1 MSNTITGKDFS
12 VSMVQAITAA
22 WKAIQKRNPEVPD
35 VVVTF
40 GAGSTRGG
48 VVLGH
53 FGPSRWENT
62 EGSAHELF
70 ISGEGLIDGGAA
82 VMATLIHEAAHG
94 HSVATG
100 IVDVSRGGRYHNKRF
115 KAVAES
121 MGITTA
127 YSDSLGWSTSTISDD
142 GRKMYATAIKRLD
155 AAISEH
161 YRRIEADVLAGP
173 VKTPTGAPTGT
184 GTTTIGRGH
193 GGRGTGR
200 TSSNN
205 GVSLRCECPT
215 PRRIR
220 LAASVAELGTITC
233 DVCGHIFH

>member
-22 WKAIQKRNPEVPD
+22 WKAIQKRNADVPD

-40 GAGSTRGG
+40 GAGSVRGG

-70 ISGEGLIDGGAA
+70 ISGEGLIDGGAS

-94 HSVATG
+94 HALATG
-100 IVDVSRGGRYHNKRF
+100 VSDVSRGGRYHNGEFRKI
-115 KAVAES
+115 ADS
-121 MGITTA
+121 MGITTS
-127 YSDSLGWSTSTISDD
+127 YSKSLGWSTSTISDE
-142 GRKMYATAIKRLD
+142 GRKMYAAAIKRLD
-155 AAISEH
+155 AAISAH
-161 YRRIEADVLAGP
+161 YRRLEADVINPAP
-173 VKTPTGAPTGT
+173 KGAPTGT

-205 GVSLRCECPT
+205 GVSLACACPT

-220 LAASVAELGTITC
+220 LAASVAELGSITC
-233 DVCGHIFH
+233 DLCGHIFH

>member
-1 MSNTITGKDFS
+1 MTNTMTGKDFS

-22 WKAIQKRNPEVPD
+22 WKAIQRHNPEVPN

-40 GAGSTRGG
+40 GAGSMRGG

-70 ISGEGLIDGGAA
+70 VSGEGLIDGGRS
-82 VMATLIHEAAHG
+82 VMATLLHEAAHG
-94 HSVATG
+94 HALATNV
-100 IVDVSRGGRYHNKRF
+100 IDVSRNGRYHNKKF
-115 KAVAES
+115 KSQAEA
-121 MGITTA
+121 MGIETTHSPA
-127 YSDSLGWSTSTISDD
+127 LGWSTSTLSDE
-142 GRKMYATAIKRLD
+142 GAKTYAAAIKKLD

-161 YRRIEADVLAGP
+161 YRHIEVDLISTG
-173 VKTPTGAPTGT
+173 KTPTKGK
-184 GTTTIGRGH
+184 TTIGHGH

-200 TSSNN
+200 TDSNN
-205 GVSLRCECPT
+205 GVSLHCDCES

-220 LAASVAELGTITC
+220 VAGSVAELGAIRC
-233 DVCGHIFH
+233 DLCGSEFH